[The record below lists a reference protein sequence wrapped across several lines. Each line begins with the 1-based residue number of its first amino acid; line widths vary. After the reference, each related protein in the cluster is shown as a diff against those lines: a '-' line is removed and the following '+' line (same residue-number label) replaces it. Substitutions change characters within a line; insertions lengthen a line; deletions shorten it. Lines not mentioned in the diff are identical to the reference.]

1 MNMWLIIFIALLTGR
16 KARSVDCL
24 EADDIDSFLQ
34 TNLLTFSICELF
46 NLSFQFNLLT
56 FIMDRAADD
65 QRFADIF
72 SYDS

>member
-46 NLSFQFNLLT
+46 NLSFQLT
-56 FIMDRAADD
+56 YVCYDRAADD